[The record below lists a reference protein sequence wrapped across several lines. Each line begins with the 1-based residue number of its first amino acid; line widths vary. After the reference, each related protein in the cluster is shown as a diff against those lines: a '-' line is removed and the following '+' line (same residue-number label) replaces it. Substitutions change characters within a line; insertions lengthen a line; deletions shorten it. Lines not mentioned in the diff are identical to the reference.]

1 MAHLDN
7 PKTLRLLIE
16 QNRALV
22 APVIVRPY
30 HAWSNFWGA
39 LNKDGFYGRS
49 HDYMDIVNAK
59 RTGLWN
65 VPFVNSVYLI
75 KVVLDYWQPPKFT
88 LCTVDGKKR
97 GSDFHLFIFR
107 DLF

>member
-1 MAHLDN
+1 MNCDYYFNVDSVAHLDN

-22 APVIVRPY
+22 APIIVRPY
-30 HAWSNFWGA
+30 HAWSNFWGS

-75 KVVLDYWQPPKFT
+75 KVVLY
-88 LCTVDGKKR
+88 
-97 GSDFHLFIFR
+97 H
-107 DLF
+107 